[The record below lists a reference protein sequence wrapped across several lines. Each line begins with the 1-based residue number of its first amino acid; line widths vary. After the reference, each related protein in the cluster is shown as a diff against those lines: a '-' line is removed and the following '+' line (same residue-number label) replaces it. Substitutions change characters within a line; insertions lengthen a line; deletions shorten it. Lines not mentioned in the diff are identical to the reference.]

1 MLSGIYIVSS
11 DVAAVGSRQNI
22 SSLCEGESSD
32 ISVWVSP
39 VSASLVQFDRVSS
52 E

>member
-1 MLSGIYIVSS
+1 MGS
-11 DVAAVGSRQNI
+11 DVVAQWYVYRRYV
-22 SSLCEGESSD
+22 EGESSD
-32 ISVWVSP
+32 ISVGVSP